1 MLRIQHLL
9 VANVLHIIVRNK
21 EYIIDVRNKKKD
33 LHCSILTYGR
43 QYIKAGVI

>member
-21 EYIIDVRNKKKD
+21 EYIIDVRNKKKERN
-33 LHCSILTYGR
+33 LRTTL
-43 QYIKAGVI
+43 QYTHLWKTIY